1 MARRKRFGIGIFVL
15 ILIFFIA
22 AFGQGFKAN
31 VDNEIEYEKLD
42 KGDSSFEYFVG
53 KEEAPDI
60 IFVGR
65 NKYGKIEAV
74 KKIYIVDK

>member
-1 MARRKRFGIGIFVL
+1 MAPRKSFGIGIFVL
-15 ILIFFIA
+15 VLIFFITV
-22 AFGQGFKAN
+22 FGQVFKIN

-42 KGDSSFEYFVG
+42 KGDFGFEYFVE
-53 KEEAPDI
+53 KEETPDI